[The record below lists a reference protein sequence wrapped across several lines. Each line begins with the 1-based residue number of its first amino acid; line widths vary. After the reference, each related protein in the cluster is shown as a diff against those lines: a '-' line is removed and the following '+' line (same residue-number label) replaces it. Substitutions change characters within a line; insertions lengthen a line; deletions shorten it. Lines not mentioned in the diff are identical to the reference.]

1 MSFLEFSDHDFLSWI
16 ELSGICSVTTL
27 IQIRVVYSIT
37 PARHTLH
44 IEDGVRVDYWD
55 YRDYNKARACSDQRR
70 HVLTSPG
77 VENDDEEACE
87 DGQLQAKEDDML
99 LLVVHDAELLMIR
112 QAENGEQAVEDA
124 RCVSMLL
131 FFIPFFD
138 DFIFR

>member
-1 MSFLEFSDHDFLSWI
+1 M
-16 ELSGICSVTTL
+16 
-27 IQIRVVYSIT
+27 
-37 PARHTLH
+37 
-44 IEDGVRVDYWD
+44 
-55 YRDYNKARACSDQRR
+55 
-70 HVLTSPG
+70 LTGPG
-77 VENDDEEACE
+77 VENDYEEACE

-112 QAENGEQAVEDA
+112 QAEEREKAVEDA